1 MAARPGKAVSFF
13 KLKIHLPYDQQSH
26 SCVFTWE
33 KWKCIFTKILAWGCS
48 ITARL
53 HQVLKLESSSGA
65 RGRGTTGG
73 TQRDNRPAEP
83 SVRGEICQHTRRCG
97 WVSEAGHKRCAHCGP
112 FTKSPSVEKP
122 TWRKN
127 ESGRHR
133 IKGWFRGGGTLGTV
147 WGTFWAKGMFRV
159 FIGIHQTEQNAED
172 LSLSLYVNYT
182 LIKNHF
188 FSWAGSRYGD
198 TISKIPG
205 EVTIILLQRNSMNK
219 LLET

>member
-1 MAARPGKAVSFF
+1 MAAWTRKNNVKCGEAAEKLECACAAGKMAARPGKAVSFF

-133 IKGWFRGGGTLGTV
+133 IKGWFRGGEH
-147 WGTFWAKGMFRV
+147 W
-159 FIGIHQTEQNAED
+159 EQCGE
-172 LSLSLYVNYT
+172 LSGRKECSV
-182 LIKNHF
+182 
-188 FSWAGSRYGD
+188 SS
-198 TISKIPG
+198 
-205 EVTIILLQRNSMNK
+205 
-219 LLET
+219 